1 VRYFLHHRN
10 TDLLLLNCS
19 ANINLSKL
27 DSAFDIDP
35 LFSKMSKAFDEG
47 GAKGLLLVNL
57 GVSSN
62 GCNIVFDSKAE
73 ADFDEEANSD
83 NDHNAGDDKLIDI
96 SILIDK
102 LKEQTATEDARDM
115 LAALED
121 LPLVPQL
128 SELRAEHAVLD
139 SQGFAVGDRTD
150 DTGMERK
157 RGHYFRVS
165 EEEEKE
171 ADRSI
176 HQDALERSRA
186 SQGRPSF
193 LGSEAGEEMSYG
205 DDNVFAGDNDDDD
218 DFGGD
223 GMFLNVTPQRAS
235 SFSGNSVIETDY
247 ETRTQ
252 NKATSNFLDMLSN
265 THDFWSTDDD
275 TQFFK
280 PDLFASQGQNHWAG
294 VSHWN
299 AGKKQVG
306 NKTATKEKNT
316 NAPRSERKTRKKP
329 MVDFS
334 TPPQNF
340 DFEIGEGLTWSGATI
355 AKHSRNENVLP
366 LDAGILS
373 LKQLQSLFLRP
384 TLTILSKDQ
393 SRSKKAVGFVD
404 TDDWD
409 TGGGFDDGDD
419 DDGPGFF
426 ISSNDDEVTKED
438 DDFIRELEGVRKVE
452 KVQVG
457 YATIAKKVDVK
468 KLKTDLWKEL
478 ELKFSVT
485 KKGDDAIDGDDS
497 EDEIMAEQSPT
508 VLSFKEAVQNME
520 ARKSQSDV
528 TLPFYFICILHLANE
543 KGLRLV
549 DKGLDEFEII
559 HEGLKSSSNF

>member
-1 VRYFLHHRN
+1 
-10 TDLLLLNCS
+10 
-19 ANINLSKL
+19 
-27 DSAFDIDP
+27 
-35 LFSKMSKAFDEG
+35 MSKAFDEG

-73 ADFDEEANSD
+73 ADLDEETD
-83 NDHNAGDDKLIDI
+83 NDHTAENDKLIDI

-102 LKEQTATEDARDM
+102 LKEQTATDDARDM

-128 SELRAEHAVLD
+128 SELRAEHAVLE
-139 SQGFAVGDRTD
+139 SQGFTVGESTD
-150 DTGMERK
+150 DMERK
-157 RGHYFRVS
+157 RGHYFQVS

-252 NKATSNFLDMLSN
+252 NQATSNFLDMLSS
-265 THDFWSTDDD
+265 THDFWSTDND

-299 AGKKQVG
+299 AGKKPVG
-306 NKTATKEKNT
+306 NKTTATKEKNT
-316 NAPRSERKTRKKP
+316 NAPRSERKTRKKH

-334 TPPQNF
+334 KPPKGF
-340 DFEIGEGLTWSGATI
+340 DFEVGQGLTWSSATI

-384 TLTILSKDQ
+384 TLTIPSKDQ
-393 SRSKKAVGFVD
+393 NRSKKAVGFAD

-419 DDGPGFF
+419 DDDGPGFF
-426 ISSNDDEVTKED
+426 MSSNDDEVDKED

-478 ELKFSVT
+478 ESKFSVMR
-485 KKGDDAIDGDDS
+485 KDDDAMDGDES
-497 EDEIMAEQSPT
+497 EDETMAEQPST

-520 ARKSQSDV
+520 ASKSQSDV

>member
-1 VRYFLHHRN
+1 MLI
-10 TDLLLLNCS
+10 LLIFTLG
-19 ANINLSKL
+19 NINLSKL

-73 ADFDEEANSD
+73 ADVDEEAHPD
-83 NDHNAGDDKLIDI
+83 NGASKDDDKMIDI
-96 SILIDK
+96 SNLIDK
-102 LKEQTATEDARDM
+102 LKEQTSTDETRDM
-115 LAALED
+115 LSELEE

-128 SELRAEHAVLD
+128 SELRAEHAVLE
-139 SQGFAVGDRTD
+139 SQGFDVGGSAEEAAAD
-150 DTGMERK
+150 RK
-157 RGHYFRVS
+157 RGRYFQVS

-193 LGSEAGEEMSYG
+193 LGSEAEDEMSYG

-223 GMFLNVTPQRAS
+223 EMFLNLTPQRPS
-235 SFSGNSVIETDY
+235 SLSGNSVIETDFVAQS
-247 ETRTQ
+247 Q
-252 NKATSNFLDMLSN
+252 NQATSNFLDMLSN
-265 THDFWSTDDD
+265 THDFWATDND

-299 AGKKQVG
+299 TGKKHVAS
-306 NKTATKEKNT
+306 KTLTKDKNT

-334 TPPQNF
+334 NPSQEYKF
-340 DFEIGEGLTWSGATI
+340 DAGEGLTWSSTTV
-355 AKHSRNENVLP
+355 AKHGRNENVLP

-384 TLTILSKDQ
+384 TLAIQVKDQ
-393 SRSKKAVGFVD
+393 NRTKKAVGFA
-404 TDDWD
+404 D
-409 TGGGFDDGDD
+409 TGDWSSHSPGGGVFDDGDD
-419 DDGPGFF
+419 DDNDGPGFF
-426 ISSNDDEVTKED
+426 MADIDDEPVTKDD
-438 DDFIRELEGVRKVE
+438 DDFIFRELEGVRKVE
-452 KVQVG
+452 KVHVG
-457 YATIAKKVDVK
+457 YATVAKKVDVK
-468 KLKTDLWKEL
+468 KLKSDLWTEL
-478 ELKFSVT
+478 ESKFAT
-485 KKGDDAIDGDDS
+485 IKTNNDDS
-497 EDEIMAEQSPT
+497 DDPDESQDKTMSDPP
-508 VLSFKEAVQNME
+508 VLSFKKAVQSME
-520 ARKSQSDV
+520 SHKSQSDV

-549 DKGLDEFEII
+549 DKGLDEFEIV
-559 HEGLKSSSNF
+559 HEGLQSSMNF